1 MFNMEKVRVGISL
14 QIRVEM
20 FNAFNRLYLANPA
33 GGLASATTYNA
44 AGNLTGGWIDP
55 TSTSG
60 GLPRNG

>member
-14 QIRVEM
+14 Q
-20 FNAFNRLYLANPA
+20 
-33 GGLASATTYNA
+33 TYNA